1 MAEAMTAAPTTL
13 MISSGRVTVDP
24 SAENPKPLA
33 ALRLNAAV
41 TATVMQTLSARQVQL
56 AIAGQRVVADTYL
69 PLQPGSRLLLQVVQT
84 DPTPVLKILEAAGP
98 QPPEDMPAMR
108 TLALA
113 GDPFA
118 RLSHLLT
125 PAGRLPGQPDG
136 QGAGLDGLT
145 RLIATLALKS
155 AEPDAALLQRLILNG
170 GMGWEGKLAAVMRRN
185 PVPAPERIRQMAAQ
199 DLKAAALQLLEEI
212 AGDGQAR
219 VRVENFLEGLET
231 LQLLNRHVADKAGRF
246 ILPLPVLWDDGLQFG
261 QLLLDLNRDA
271 GGEGPA
277 AEKVTRVSLLL
288 TLSRL
293 GPLRG
298 DFGIWQKTVSGTF
311 GVADAETARLI
322 SNELPRLAQAL
333 HRSGFSVG
341 RIDCRVLG
349 LATLAST
356 SLAEEV
362 LCGGGS
368 GLNLV
373 V

>member
-1 MAEAMTAAPTTL
+1 MAEAMKAAPTIL
-13 MISSGRVTVDP
+13 MISSGRVTVD
-24 SAENPKPLA
+24 SSVANPKPLA
-33 ALRLNAAV
+33 ALRLNADL
-41 TATVMQTLSARQVQL
+41 TATVIQTLSARQVQL
-56 AIAGQRVVADTYL
+56 AIAGQRVVADTFL
-69 PLQPGSRLLLQVVQT
+69 PLQPGSRLLLKVVQT

-98 QPPEDMPAMR
+98 QTPGAMPAMR
-108 TLALA
+108 TLWLA

-118 RLSHLLT
+118 RLSQLLAT
-125 PAGRLPGQPDG
+125 TGRLPEQPDG
-136 QGAGLDGLT
+136 EGAGLARLT

-155 AEPDAALLQRLILNG
+155 AAPEPALLERLILNG
-170 GMGWEGKLAAVMRRN
+170 GMGWEGKLLAAMTRK
-185 PVPAPERIRQMAAQ
+185 PALAPDRIRQMAAQ
-199 DLKAAALQLLEEI
+199 DLKAAALQLLQEI
-212 AGDGQAR
+212 AGDGQVRAR
-219 VRVENFLEGLET
+219 VAAFLEGLET
-231 LQLLNRHVADKAGRF
+231 LQLLNRHAADEAGRF
-246 ILPLPVLWDDGLQFG
+246 VLPLPVQWDDSLQFG
-261 QLLLDLNRDA
+261 QLLLDLNREA
-271 GGEGPA
+271 GGGGPA

-311 GVADAETARLI
+311 GVADAETARI
-322 SNELPRLAQAL
+322 VCRDLPRLTQAL

-349 LATLAST
+349 LATLAGT

-362 LCGGGS
+362 LSNGEC